1 MNPVKRLPRSV
12 HGPLRSSVLMFDL
25 PRVVEELVNNSLD
38 AGAAKVSVFVN
49 VRTCYIK
56 VEDDGR
62 GISRDELVILG
73 EKRATSKSALLDDI
87 KVGSHGLGSEGDMMI
102 SLSDISIVEIRTKAR
117 GKPNAY
123 CKIIKG
129 SRCLFLGIDDQRED
143 VGTTV
148 VVRDL
153 FYNQPVR
160 RRYMQS
166 STQKVI
172 HCVKKVI
179 VRAALV
185 HPQVSFKLIDIDRE
199 DELLNTVPASSPLP
213 LVSSM
218 FGDVSCSLREVGFSD
233 DILMLTGY
241 ISRPGEVFSTKVLQY
256 LYVNLRFV
264 SKGPIHNL
272 LNNLASTV
280 MCSSALHSVD
290 HLLQG
295 RKKRKIQ
302 ANPAFILNL
311 HCPFSLY
318 GIHSEPS
325 KTIVEFK
332 DWEKILTFFEEA
344 ARHHWQ
350 QHLAPPQQGNSFPQQ
365 NHRPR
370 TCKAQDEETSIRDT
384 TKGVSFM
391 KKRSSCQIQQNSPQT
406 QMTIPLGFNSED
418 TDVSQDH
425 ERSKNDLN
433 NFFRNSESC
442 QFEIDKIKESSPLQ
456 IFKESAENLL
466 DSTYHNITCMDI
478 DSYKGFSN
486 CLLQNNVISDPVPQ
500 FVDEHDML
508 NSCSKYM
515 CSKEVGNSSEAA
527 ASDATSPKFQDA
539 KITYQQVEF
548 SPPFCSLLSKS
559 GTKSTNGYSL
569 MKNMNYGSPY
579 YSRHSESN
587 CSIDW
592 SRSDLSCEDID
603 LMISGYNIKHLNYR
617 STFPCEIVDV
627 SIPSFPTVRK
637 CQTIRHPYVSSSD
650 LISPY
655 SFGHDCLS
663 SSQGFDIGLGE
674 WAISPHYEI
683 PGLCA
688 WPTRSTVEEFGP
700 KNRSPSESK
709 LMPFEGYENWPCQKS
724 ECKDE
729 CLSLTQDSSTVLFPR
744 ERCMATKLDWNF
756 SPSPMSKTHSFQL
769 ADDMDSENVCSFPTV
784 AKLDWNHSQNPL
796 RKTYSFCPKDD
807 MVFDNICLSGK
818 VNDDISCFSIGT
830 LDCNYME
837 DKPKWD
843 AVQKDSVKVGN
854 LQDAQEFQSKRLP
867 LNYMERSRSQS
878 APPFYRGKCKFSVLG
893 CPTTVAVKKS
903 SSPFSKK
910 SIGDLSHPYASQP
923 LLQPFASED
932 CLQDS
937 IEPSSEKI
945 NIYDVRYRCPDNA
958 INDIQEDSTSV
969 LVKWRPGVYQTKDG
983 GSSQKSFQQA
993 DDILDISSGLL
1004 HFTGDS
1010 LVPEL
1015 IDKNCLHDARVLLQ
1029 LDNKYIPVM
1038 ASGNLMVIDQH
1049 AADERIRLE
1058 ELRRKVLSDEGREI
1072 TYLDSEEELV
1082 LPEMGFQLLHKYAEK
1097 IKAWGWIFNSQ
1108 SQLPELFQ
1116 KNLNHFK
1123 RNQCGVTLVAVP
1135 CILGINLTIKDLLE
1149 YIEQL
1154 VETDGSSSLPPSVLR
1169 ILNSKACR
1177 GAIMFGDSLL
1187 PSECSL
1193 IVEEL
1198 KATSLCFQCAHGRP
1212 TMAPLLNISAL
1223 HEQLEKLKFNNGGA
1237 NEAWHGLR
1245 HHPRSIHHAQMLLDS
1260 SNRFC
1265 GG

>member
-102 SLSDISIVEIRTKAR
+102 SLSDISIVEIRTQAR

-241 ISRPGEVFSTKVLQY
+241 ISRPSEVFSTKALQY

-318 GIHSEPS
+318 GIHFEPS

-344 ARHHWQ
+344 ARHSWQ

-370 TCKAQDEETSIRDT
+370 KCEAQDE
-384 TKGVSFM
+384 
-391 KKRSSCQIQQNSPQT
+391 
-406 QMTIPLGFNSED
+406 
-418 TDVSQDH
+418 
-425 ERSKNDLN
+425 
-433 NFFRNSESC
+433 
-442 QFEIDKIKESSPLQ
+442 
-456 IFKESAENLL
+456 
-466 DSTYHNITCMDI
+466 
-478 DSYKGFSN
+478 
-486 CLLQNNVISDPVPQ
+486 
-500 FVDEHDML
+500 
-508 NSCSKYM
+508 
-515 CSKEVGNSSEAA
+515 
-527 ASDATSPKFQDA
+527 
-539 KITYQQVEF
+539 
-548 SPPFCSLLSKS
+548 
-559 GTKSTNGYSL
+559 
-569 MKNMNYGSPY
+569 
-579 YSRHSESN
+579 
-587 CSIDW
+587 
-592 SRSDLSCEDID
+592 
-603 LMISGYNIKHLNYR
+603 
-617 STFPCEIVDV
+617 
-627 SIPSFPTVRK
+627 
-637 CQTIRHPYVSSSD
+637 
-650 LISPY
+650 
-655 SFGHDCLS
+655 
-663 SSQGFDIGLGE
+663 
-674 WAISPHYEI
+674 
-683 PGLCA
+683 
-688 WPTRSTVEEFGP
+688 
-700 KNRSPSESK
+700 
-709 LMPFEGYENWPCQKS
+709 
-724 ECKDE
+724 
-729 CLSLTQDSSTVLFPR
+729 
-744 ERCMATKLDWNF
+744 
-756 SPSPMSKTHSFQL
+756 
-769 ADDMDSENVCSFPTV
+769 
-784 AKLDWNHSQNPL
+784 
-796 RKTYSFCPKDD
+796 
-807 MVFDNICLSGK
+807 
-818 VNDDISCFSIGT
+818 GT

-843 AVQKDSVKVGN
+843 AVQKDTVKVGN

-893 CPTTVAVKKS
+893 CPTTVAAKKS

-923 LLQPFASED
+923 FLQPFASED

-945 NIYDVRYRCPDNA
+945 KIYDVRYPCPDNA

-1058 ELRRKVLSDEGREI
+1058 ELRRKVLSGEGREI

-1123 RNQCGVTLVAVP
+1123 RNQGGVTLVAVP

-1265 GG
+1265 SG

>member
-62 GISRDELVILG
+62 GITRDELIILG

-87 KVGSHGLGSEGDMMI
+87 KVGSNGLGSEGDMML

-129 SRCLFLGIDDQRED
+129 SRCVFLGIDDQRED

-153 FYNQPVR
+153 FSNQPVR

-166 STQKVI
+166 SSQKVI

-185 HPQVSFKLIDIDRE
+185 HPQVSFKLIDIDRD

-218 FGDVSCSLREVGFSD
+218 FGKVSCSLCEVGFSD
-233 DILMLTGY
+233 DMLMLSGY
-241 ISRPGEVFSTKVLQY
+241 ISRPAEVFSTKDFQY

-290 HLLQG
+290 HLMQS
-295 RKKRKIQ
+295 RKRRKIQ

-318 GIHSEPS
+318 GIHFEPS

-332 DWEKILTFFEEA
+332 DWEKILKFFEEA
-344 ARHHWQ
+344 VRHSWQ
-350 QHLAPPQQGNSFPQQ
+350 QHLAPLQQGNSFPQE

-370 TCKAQDEETSIRDT
+370 KCEAQDEETSIRDT
-384 TKGVSFM
+384 TKGVNFM

-418 TDVSQDH
+418 IDVSQDH
-425 ERSKNDLN
+425 GRSKKDLN

-456 IFKESAENLL
+456 IFKESKENLF
-466 DSTYHNITCMDI
+466 DSTYHDITCIDI

-486 CLLQNNVISDPVPQ
+486 CLLQNDVISDPVPQ
-500 FVDEHDML
+500 SVDEHDML
-508 NSCSKYM
+508 NSCSKYI
-515 CSKEVGNSSEAA
+515 CSKEVGNLSEAT
-527 ASDATSPKFQDA
+527 ASDATLPKFQDA
-539 KITYQQVEF
+539 EIKYQQVEF

-559 GTKSTNGYSL
+559 GTKSTDSYSL
-569 MKNMNYGSPY
+569 MKNMNYTPY
-579 YSRHSESN
+579 FSRHSESN
-587 CSIDW
+587 CTIDW
-592 SRSDLSCEDID
+592 SRSDLFCDDID

-617 STFPCEIVDV
+617 STFPHEIVDV
-627 SIPSFPTVRK
+627 SIPSFPRIRK
-637 CQTIRHPYVSSSD
+637 CQTIRHPDVSSNG

-655 SFGHDCLS
+655 SFGHGCLS
-663 SSQGFDIGLGE
+663 SAQGFDIGLRE
-674 WAISPHYEI
+674 WAISPHYET
-683 PGLCA
+683 PGFCA

-729 CLSLTQDSSTVLFPR
+729 CLSPTQDSSTVLFPR
-744 ERCMATKLDWNF
+744 ERCMVTKLDWNF

-769 ADDMDSENVCSFPTV
+769 ADDMDLENVCLSPTV
-784 AKLDWNHSQNPL
+784 TKLDWNHSQNPL
-796 RKTYSFCPKDD
+796 RKTYSFCPPDD

-830 LDCNYME
+830 LDYSYME

-843 AVQKDSVKVGN
+843 AVQKDIVKVGN
-854 LQDAQEFQSKRLP
+854 LQDTQEFQSKCLP
-867 LNYMERSRSQS
+867 LNYMERSRRSQS
-878 APPFYRGKCKFSVLG
+878 APPFCRGKCKFSVLG
-893 CPTTVAVKKS
+893 CPTTVAAKKP

-910 SIGDLSHPYASQP
+910 SIGDLSHPHASQP
-923 LLQPFASED
+923 FLQPFASED
-932 CLQDS
+932 CLSDS
-937 IEPSSEKI
+937 IEPSSEKLK
-945 NIYDVRYRCPDNA
+945 IYGVRYPCPDNA
-958 INDIQEDSTSV
+958 INDIQEDSTSE

-983 GSSQKSFQQA
+983 DSSQKSFQQA

-1029 LDNKYIPVM
+1029 LDNKFIPVM

-1058 ELRRKVLSDEGREI
+1058 ELRRKVLSGEGREI

-1108 SQLPELFQ
+1108 SQLPELFN

-1135 CILGINLTIKDLLE
+1135 CILGINLTDKDLLE

-1198 KATSLCFQCAHGRP
+1198 KATSLCFQA
-1212 TMAPLLNISAL
+1212 
-1223 HEQLEKLKFNNGGA
+1223 NNGPSSEHLGA
-1237 NEAWHGLR
+1237 
-1245 HHPRSIHHAQMLLDS
+1245 P
-1260 SNRFC
+1260 
-1265 GG
+1265 